1 MILPAGLGH
10 KHIKNPISTWVV
22 FLSILISFVWPVSF
36 IHDQKEIWVCVLL
49 LVMSS
54 SYLEFRIGSLNLLF
68 GYLFF
73 TFVPGNILLWLDK
86 NELALFQNHPFWGI
100 SWMSGLYGLYF
111 FNKPFKI
118 FYWRLLN
125 WNYWSI
131 QTKYIWPSIF
141 VFSWLFHVYS
151 YSNLNYLFGFLP
163 LILFL
168 TGFVMAFINTLISP
182 IPSQYIYKFEWKR
195 WERLMKQR
203 TDLKKLRRMAQMIL
217 SFNPGNTKVR
227 YDISSRLV
235 REMKEGKNLDK
246 EDLQF
251 FILNLDKLLT
261 HFSKQQKWDF
271 GLDLLGTLPIDT
283 SFQKIIYNLRGANL
297 LSYGNYA
304 EKNKLNLVAIVLYVA
319 FLEKNFKSS
328 KAGKILRSVDY
339 LLEAEMESNQ
349 NISQLQYLEGLIQTI
364 EVKNLFKQHFQ
375 FSRTAVLTGLHKKV
389 D

>member
-1 MILPAGLGH
+1 
-10 KHIKNPISTWVV
+10 
-22 FLSILISFVWPVSF
+22 
-36 IHDQKEIWVCVLL
+36 
-49 LVMSS
+49 
-54 SYLEFRIGSLNLLF
+54 
-68 GYLFF
+68 
-73 TFVPGNILLWLDK
+73 
-86 NELALFQNHPFWGI
+86 
-100 SWMSGLYGLYF
+100 
-111 FNKPFKI
+111 
-118 FYWRLLN
+118 
-125 WNYWSI
+125 
-131 QTKYIWPSIF
+131 
-141 VFSWLFHVYS
+141 
-151 YSNLNYLFGFLP
+151 
-163 LILFL
+163 
-168 TGFVMAFINTLISP
+168 
-182 IPSQYIYKFEWKR
+182 
-195 WERLMKQR
+195 
-203 TDLKKLRRMAQMIL
+203 MAQMIL